1 MITVLAQ
8 DYDEPGTVNSTFDY
22 RITDVKPNTPNVEFF
37 IKDNGAISFK
47 GCLDYDVSSSF
58 IRPISAKVYLE

>member
-8 DYDEPGTVNSTFDY
+8 DDDKPGTVNSTFAY
-22 RITDVKPNTPNVEFF
+22 RITGVKPNSPSVEFF

-58 IRPISAKVYLE
+58 INLT